1 MNKHRIIE
9 MIQASGN
16 MPDIPRDFGEILK
29 MLLKPAEYD
38 MDLCVESF
46 SRFPQLE
53 ANLIQVLNYSSNLNR
68 EIRTIKEAINYLGA
82 QRARI
87 ISIAFVTRLLLP
99 DNKGRA
105 RLFNNKTYWKHNL
118 GTSIAAYIIA
128 EKTNYSDKDKI
139 LTYGLIHDIGI
150 TALDICL
157 PEEIDKVH
165 ELHQKGVHQIVAEK
179 IILGGI
185 THADIGLWICK
196 EWGLPDEI
204 AEVVGYH
211 HTPSLAKK
219 YVDDVNIMHL
229 ADSISTNY
237 YEKLLGNHTTFIY
250 ADKIM
255 EKYNIDKEFIDSIIN
270 KLPSEVDKLNRRF
283 KL

>member
-1 MNKHRIIE
+1 M
-9 MIQASGN
+9 
-16 MPDIPRDFGEILK
+16 
-29 MLLKPAEYD
+29 
-38 MDLCVESF
+38 
-46 SRFPQLE
+46 
-53 ANLIQVLNYSSNLNR
+53 
-68 EIRTIKEAINYLGA
+68 
-82 QRARI
+82 
-87 ISIAFVTRLLLP
+87 
-99 DNKGRA
+99 
-105 RLFNNKTYWKHNL
+105 
-118 GTSIAAYIIA
+118 
-128 EKTNYSDKDKI
+128 
-139 LTYGLIHDIGI
+139 
-150 TALDICL
+150 
-157 PEEIDKVH
+157 
-165 ELHQKGVHQIVAEK
+165 
-179 IILGGI
+179 
-185 THADIGLWICK
+185 WICK